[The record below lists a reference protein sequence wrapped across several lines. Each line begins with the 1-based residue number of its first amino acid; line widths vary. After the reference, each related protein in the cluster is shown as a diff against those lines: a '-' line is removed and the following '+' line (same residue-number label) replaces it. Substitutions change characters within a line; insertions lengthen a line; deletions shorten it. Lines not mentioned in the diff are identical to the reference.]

1 MSNANDII
9 TIHKKKQIIVFRYN
23 FSNEIID
30 KIEYFAKIHQYD
42 ERVLFKENWNIWC
55 IDNSIIIEQEIKRI
69 NQLGYKDDVKTKMY
83 KSARYYFRKKQSK
96 CISDNK
102 QKRKEY
108 TTLNHDIINIIDQHI
123 HRNISQSNY
132 TPAIGYLDFCKINI
146 AIIKVEIKRL
156 IEEKSLSDK
165 EIILKLKKSYKNRYY
180 IISRINY
187 E

>member
-1 MSNANDII
+1 MSITNEVI
-9 TIHKKKQIIVFRYN
+9 TIHKVKPFIVFRYN
-23 FSNEIID
+23 FSDEIIN

-42 ERVLFKENWNIWC
+42 DRVLFKSNWNIWC
-55 IDNSIIIEQEIKRI
+55 IDNASIIEQEIKRI

-102 QKRKEY
+102 QRKEY
-108 TTLNHDIINIIDQHI
+108 TTLDHDIINIIDQHI
-123 HRNISQSNY
+123 RRNISQSNY
-132 TPAIGYLDFCKINI
+132 TPAIGYLDFCKINT
-146 AIIKVEIKRL
+146 AIIMVEIKRL
-156 IEEKSLSDK
+156 IQEKSLSDK